1 MRVRGLKCPRC
12 DAKYPA
18 GYFAKLCMACAPEVS
33 VGLAVEYADER
44 YKLSRTSFDKGPHS
58 IWRYAHSLPVSYSE
72 SVSLGEGMTPLVEM
86 KNIAGEIDL
95 PRLYAKCEFSN
106 PTGSF
111 KDRLASVAISSA
123 RALFD
128 AKVIASSSTGN
139 AGAAVAAYAC
149 KAGMPCVIFTLEG
162 AAGPMVAQMQ
172 AFGAIVVTVA
182 TKADRWKLLG
192 EGVEKHNWF
201 PTSPFFGPPVGS
213 NPYGIEGYKSLAY
226 ELAESFDWAVPDWI
240 VLPICYGDALFGMWR
255 GFNELIDA
263 GLVSKMPRF
272 VAAEIYGSLTAAFA
286 NGSDVVPYVDKDYDT
301 AATSISAQQSTYQA
315 LATLRKTSGLPVT
328 VSESELLD
336 CGTLLSS
343 REGLFVEPAAAAALA
358 ATIQLRR
365 NGTISRS
372 DSVVCVLTAG
382 GLKAPAFQAQTAS
395 RPIGG
400 VGSVRAVV
408 DAVRAQRGIDLQ
420 TGSGLSR
427 SAV

>member
-12 DAKYPA
+12 EAKYPSD
-18 GYFAKLCMACAPEVS
+18 YFAKLCIICAPEVS
-33 VGLAVEYADER
+33 VGLAVEYVNER
-44 YKLSRTSFDKGPHS
+44 YKLSRSSFDKGPRS
-58 IWRYAHSLPVSYSE
+58 IWRYAHSLPVAEAE

-86 KNIAGEIDL
+86 KNIGSEIDL
-95 PRLYAKCEFSN
+95 PHLYAKCEFSN

-172 AFGAIVVTVA
+172 AFGAIVVTVQ
-182 TKADRWKLLG
+182 TKADRWKLLS
-192 EGVEKHNWF
+192 EGVEKYNWF

-226 ELAESFDWAVPDWI
+226 ELAESFDWLVPDWI

-263 GLVSKMPRF
+263 GLVGKMPRF
-272 VAAEIYGSLTAAFA
+272 VAAEIYGSLTAAIA
-286 NGSDVVPYVDKDYDT
+286 DGSDIVPFVDKNYDT

-328 VSESELLD
+328 VSEDELLN

-365 NGTISRS
+365 NGTISHS

-382 GLKAPAFQAQTAS
+382 GLKAPTFQTQAAS
-395 RPIGG
+395 KPIGG
-400 VGSVRAVV
+400 VGSVTAVV
-408 DAVRAQRGIDLQ
+408 DAVRSQRRIDLQ
-420 TGSGLSR
+420 TGSRLSQ
-427 SAV
+427 